1 VIAESRLIEQR
12 KGELEHRATMERRM
26 LKDKEDVYE
35 RNVKRQ
41 VEVLKRADES
51 AMVHARAK
59 QERPAIEGPQW
70 GSVD

>member
-1 VIAESRLIEQR
+1 
-12 KGELEHRATMERRM
+12 M

-41 VEVLKRADES
+41 TEVMRRADES
-51 AMVHARAK
+51 AQLHARLR
-59 QERPAIEGPQW
+59 QERPAIEGAPQW

>member
-1 VIAESRLIEQR
+1 
-12 KGELEHRATMERRM
+12 M

-41 VEVLKRADES
+41 TEVMKRADES
-51 AMVHARAK
+51 AQLHAKLR
-59 QERPAIEGPQW
+59 QGRPAIEGAPQW